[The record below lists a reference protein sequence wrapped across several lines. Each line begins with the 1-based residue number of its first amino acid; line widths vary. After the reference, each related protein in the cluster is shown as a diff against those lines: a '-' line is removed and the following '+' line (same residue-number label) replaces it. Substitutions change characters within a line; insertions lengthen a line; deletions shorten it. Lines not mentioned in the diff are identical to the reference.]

1 MATGTPRNSGFARSP
16 ASGTAGSRKAGTRK
30 AGTRK
35 VGSGVRA
42 LLPAVCACWL
52 AWTAF
57 AQGTAAQAPAHQAP
71 APRPI
76 VGTGG
81 DGGAWSAQVKAKAT
95 AAASAKTAATAI
107 RITGDD
113 GRTRVRVDVTRPIMA
128 SLFTLD
134 APYRAIIDVADL
146 EFQLPAGVG
155 ARGRGIVKAFRY
167 GEFQA
172 GRSRVV
178 IDLAGPAKIENA
190 ALTPATDK
198 APGALVFD
206 LVRIS
211 AAEFTSIVGGGSGAG
226 EAADQ
231 KLRGAAHDELPAPQA
246 AAPARGTRQRPVIV
260 IDPGHGGIDPGTVA
274 SPQLTEKMV
283 TLAVARELQ
292 ALLARGHRYDV
303 HMTRQGDTFLSLDQR
318 VRISRQHVADLFI
331 SIHADALAETNL
343 AQAVRG
349 ATVYVLADRAS
360 DEAARR
366 LAEKENAADVLAGLA
381 AMPAS
386 VEDQVRNILLDLVH
400 RETANFSATFRGML
414 VSHMRGKVPLAKDP
428 QRSAAFKVLKQP
440 DTPSVLVELGYM
452 SNSEDLARL
461 SRPDGQRQLAAS
473 LAAAVDAFF
482 AKRDAKLNR

>member
-1 MATGTPRNSGFARSP
+1 MLRQKWA
-16 ASGTAGSRKAGTRK
+16 
-30 AGTRK
+30 
-35 VGSGVRA
+35 RA
-42 LLPAVCACWL
+42 LGACSPAVCACCL

-57 AQGTAAQAPAHQAP
+57 AEGTAAQSPAHQPP
-71 APRPI
+71 AARPI

-81 DGGAWSAQVKAKAT
+81 DGGAWSAQVKAKAS

-146 EFQLPAGVG
+146 EFQLPVGVG
-155 ARGRGIVKAFRY
+155 SRGRGIVKAFRY

-190 ALTPATDK
+190 VLTPATDK

-211 AAEFTSIVGGGSGAG
+211 AAEFTSIVGGGAGPGNTGAG

-231 KLRGAAHDELPAPQA
+231 KLRGAAHEELPAPQA
-246 AAPARGTRQRPVIV
+246 AAPARGTRLRPVIV

-292 ALLARGHRYDV
+292 TLLARSHRYDV

-318 VRISRQHVADLFI
+318 VRISRQHAADLFI